1 MAKRNR
7 FDVDE
12 KLETSFSFK
21 HLKRVT
27 VYIKKH
33 WAKMLLALI
42 CSVVSVVSG
51 LLYPLI
57 LQRAFDVTIP
67 NKDMRE
73 LIILSVILLLSIAL
87 SIVMVCV
94 RTRLMVITG
103 QKIIYEI
110 RRDLFEHLQ
119 KLPFQYYDDRPQ
131 GKILT
136 RVIQYVNN
144 ISDALTGTLI
154 NLVLDV
160 INLVFIGVF
169 MFSVDV
175 KLSLVVLAGLPFFG
189 TIMFFLPRF
198 MRKGWRNYSNKTSNL
213 NAYTQESVDGIKITQ
228 LFGREEV
235 NEKTYTDL
243 SKVHAKSW
251 KVLINYLNVGWTS
264 VENLTC
270 WVKGAIY
277 LIGILAFGGTVSFGT
292 IVAISDYAIRFW
304 GPISNMS
311 ASFNQIIN
319 SVSYLERIFEVIDE
333 PVVVGDTE
341 DAVEIE
347 IKSGEVTFDNVT
359 FAYEEGTNIL
369 ENISFKAAKGESIA
383 FVGPTGA
390 GKTTVVNLI
399 SRFYNVTDGRVL
411 IDNTDISKVTLHSLR
426 SQMGVMLQDSFIF
439 SGTIADNIRYSKLD
453 ATDAEIKKV
462 CKTLGIDAM
471 IKKLGGYNAQINERG
486 GGLSQGQKQLIA
498 IARTMLSDPKI
509 IILDEAT
516 SSIDAKTEKMVQNAI
531 DELLKGRTSFVIA
544 HRLSTIKN
552 CDKIMV
558 ISDKGIKESGSHQ
571 ELLEKKEAYYKLYT
585 AQIA

>member
-12 KLETSFSFK
+12 KLETEFSFK

-33 WAKMLLALI
+33 WIKMFIALI

-67 NKDMRE
+67 NKDVKE
-73 LIILSVILLLSIAL
+73 LIILSVILILSIAL
-87 SIVMVCV
+87 SIAMVCI

-110 RRDLFEHLQ
+110 RKDLFEHLQ

-136 RVIQYVNN
+136 RVIQYVNG

-160 INLVFIGVF
+160 INIVFIGVF

-175 KLSLVVLAGLPFFG
+175 KLSFVVLAGLPVFG
-189 TIMFFLPRF
+189 TIMFFLPRI
-198 MRKGWRNYSNKTSNL
+198 MRKGWRNYSNKNSNL
-213 NAYTQESVDGIKITQ
+213 NAYTQESVDGMKITQ
-228 LFGREEV
+228 LFAREEM
-235 NEKTYTDL
+235 NEKTYVDL
-243 SKVHAKSW
+243 SKVQAKSW
-251 KVLINYLNVGWTS
+251 KVLINYLNVGWTTT
-264 VENLTC
+264 ENLTC
-270 WVKGAIY
+270 WIKGAIY
-277 LIGILAFGGTVSFGT
+277 LVGILAFGGTTSFGT

-319 SVSYLERIFEVIDE
+319 AVSYLERIFEVIDE
-333 PVVVGDTE
+333 PVIVDDTP
-341 DAVEIE
+341 DAKAIE
-347 IKSGEVTFDNVT
+347 ISAGEVKFDNVT
-359 FAYEEGTNIL
+359 FAYESNVNIL
-369 ENISFKAAKGESIA
+369 ENVSFTAHPGESIA

-399 SRFYNVTDGRVL
+399 SRFYNVNDGAVL
-411 IDNTDISKVTLHSLR
+411 IDGDDISKVTLKSLR

-462 CKTLGIDAM
+462 CKVLGIDGM
-471 IKKLGGYNAQINERG
+471 IKKLGGYEAKINERG

-531 DELLKGRTSFVIA
+531 EELLKGRTSFIIA
-544 HRLSTIKN
+544 HRLSTIRN

-558 ISDKGIKESGSHQ
+558 ISDKGIKESGSHE
-571 ELLEKKEAYYKLYT
+571 ELLEKKGAYYKLYT
-585 AQIA
+585 AQMA

>member
-27 VYIKKH
+27 IYIKKH
-33 WAKMLLALI
+33 WAKMTIALV
-42 CSVVSVVSG
+42 CSVISVVSG

-67 NKDMRE
+67 GKDLKE
-73 LIILSVILLLSIAL
+73 LVILSVILVLSIAL
-87 SIVMVCV
+87 SIVMVCI
-94 RTRLMVITG
+94 RTKLMVITG
-103 QKIIYEI
+103 QEIIYEI

-136 RVIQYVNN
+136 RVIEYVNN
-144 ISDALTGTLI
+144 ISNALSGTLI
-154 NLVLDV
+154 NLILDV
-160 INLVFIGVF
+160 INLVFIGIF
-169 MFSVDV
+169 MFAVDV
-175 KLSLVVLAGLPFFG
+175 KLSLVVLAGLPIFG
-189 TIMFFLPRF
+189 TIMFIIPKI
-198 MRKGWRNYSNKTSNL
+198 MRKAYRAYSNKSSNL

-228 LFGREEV
+228 LFGREEL
-235 NEKTYTDL
+235 NESIYEDL
-243 SKVHAKSW
+243 SAKHVKAYKRLMNS
-251 KVLINYLNVGWTS
+251 LNYGWTAT
-264 VENLTC
+264 ENLTC
-270 WVKGAIY
+270 LVKAAIY
-277 LIGILAFGGTVSFGT
+277 LVGILAFGGTVSFGT

-311 ASFNQIIN
+311 SSTNQIIN
-319 SVSYLERIFEVIDE
+319 AVSYLERIFEVIDE
-333 PVVVGDTE
+333 PVVVD
-341 DAVEIE
+341 DIE
-347 IKSGEVTFDNVT
+347 NAKDIDIRNGEVTFDNVT
-359 FAYEEGTNIL
+359 FAYEEGRNIL
-369 ENISFKAAKGESIA
+369 ENVSFSAKQGESIA

-399 SRFYNVTDGRVL
+399 SRFYNVNDGAVL
-411 IDNTDISKVTLHSLR
+411 IDGEDVSKVTLKSLR

-453 ATDAEIKKV
+453 ATDSEIKKV
-462 CKTLGIDAM
+462 CKTLGIDPM
-471 IKKLGGYNAQINERG
+471 IKKLGGYNAKINERG

-516 SSIDAKTEKMVQNAI
+516 SAIDAKTEKMVQNAI
-531 DELLKGRTSFVIA
+531 EELLKGRTSFIIA

-558 ISDKGIKESGSHQ
+558 ISDKGIKESGNHE
-571 ELLEKKEAYYKLYT
+571 ELLEKKGAYYKLYT
-585 AQIA
+585 AQMA